1 MTRARGANRREE
13 ILLTEGLDEVPEDAG
28 LGRTLHEL
36 VLPVGGEHHDRD
48 RALVE
53 DSPGGL
59 DPVELRHLDVQKSQ
73 VRALGAGQEDR
84 FFAVAG
90 LGADLETGVLE
101 QGPEVEPDDRLVFG
115 DQDPQLWVSLAENA
129 QPRDSGPGVLERFLK
144 CGPMSDHEYSTPK
157 PLVLR
162 VEISAEQAASLA
174 PLLGAATE
182 QVGIRPVSDVAAI
195 SDVTAISDV
204 AADARVT
211 ELKRLETDLDQREA
225 EFEADVQFREDRIER
240 WRTELEELEQTLERR
255 ERDLV
260 SYVDQLQGV
269 MSGSDNAAWW
279 SRPAGG
285 DGGVR

>member
-1 MTRARGANRREE
+1 
-13 ILLTEGLDEVPEDAG
+13 
-28 LGRTLHEL
+28 
-36 VLPVGGEHHDRD
+36 
-48 RALVE
+48 
-53 DSPGGL
+53 
-59 DPVELRHLDVQKSQ
+59 
-73 VRALGAGQEDR
+73 
-84 FFAVAG
+84 
-90 LGADLETGVLE
+90 
-101 QGPEVEPDDRLVFG
+101 
-115 DQDPQLWVSLAENA
+115 
-129 QPRDSGPGVLERFLK
+129 
-144 CGPMSDHEYSTPK
+144 MSDHEYSTPK

-162 VEISAEQAASLA
+162 VEISAEPAASLA
-174 PLLGAATE
+174 PLFGAATE
-182 QVGIRPVSDVAAI
+182 DVGIRP
-195 SDVTAISDV
+195 ISDV